1 MSMRETRWMITVAMA
16 LAVMAPYA
24 AAQEEVAQVPQST
37 RPAQTPQ
44 GPGPAMGPGHAP
56 VAASPSS
63 PMGPGAVPVGVV
75 PAIAVGGTPASV
87 PTPTNLGGEVSTLGP
102 YTLGPDDVVFID
114 VRNQPDFSGSF
125 VVGQDG
131 MIQYGIIG
139 DIKADG
145 LTKEELAEVVADWVK
160 QYVRFPSVHVTI
172 TGFNS
177 KAIYIVGRVASPGKY
192 AMRGDTIKVRDALV
206 AAGLEAEY
214 AALSRVRVIKTDPSA
229 PKVKK
234 VNLQRVL
241 YKGQTADDI
250 DLVNGDVVMVPTSL
264 WGYVSLFFKAL
275 FGPVTRVAKWV
286 AL

>member
-1 MSMRETRWMITVAMA
+1 MSMRDTRRMIAVAMA

-24 AAQEEVAQVPQST
+24 AAQEEV
-37 RPAQTPQ
+37 AQTPQ

-75 PAIAVGGTPASV
+75 PAIAVSGTPASV

-125 VVGQDG
+125 VVGQNG

-139 DIKADG
+139 DVKADG
-145 LTKEELAEVVADWVK
+145 LTKEELAEVVADRVQ

-192 AMRGDTIKVRDALV
+192 AMRGDTNKIRDALV

-214 AALSRVRVIKTDPSA
+214 AALARVRVIKTDPSK

-241 YKGQTADDI
+241 YKGQTADDV